1 MPKAGGTE
9 STESTE
15 STGNAGSAEGVVTGA
30 GARAGTAV
38 GTGPGKRSAGG
49 PSGRGFGGGF
59 GGAVGAEWA
68 KLWSLRTPYV
78 CLLVGFLLTGVF
90 TYYYGAVARI
100 NDKPVQPLGNAPVS
114 SVMLGQFTVIV
125 MAMVMVTSEYGT
137 GSIRSS
143 LLWVPVRHRVQLA
156 KALVA
161 AAVAFAAGISFSV
174 LGMAVARI
182 PFRGHA
188 SFDAAEAAGQTLAV
202 GAYCALVAVLT
213 VGTAFVV
220 RTAAGAL
227 SAVFVLVSVLP
238 SICTGLGGEFLLAVN
253 DHLPQTSGG
262 HFMLGADGAPYPRP
276 VGLLIMVAW
285 TGAAHLAGR
294 LVLRRRDA

>member
-1 MPKAGGTE
+1 MPHVESAG
-9 STESTE
+9 
-15 STGNAGSAEGVVTGA
+15 VGA
-30 GARAGTAV
+30 GARAGTA
-38 GTGPGKRSAGG
+38 GETGPEERSAGG
-49 PSGRGFGGGF
+49 PAGGGF
-59 GGAVGAEWA
+59 AGAVGAEWA

-78 CLLVGFLLTGVF
+78 CLLVGVLLTSVF
-90 TYYYGAVARI
+90 TYYYGSIARI

-161 AAVAFAAGISFSV
+161 AGVAFAAGIAFSV

-182 PFRGHA
+182 PFGGHA
-188 SFDAAEAAGQTLAV
+188 SFDAAQAAGQTLAT

-213 VGTAFVV
+213 VGTAFAV
-220 RTAAGAL
+220 RTAAGTL

-238 SICTGLGGEFLLAVN
+238 SICTGLGGPFLLAVN
-253 DHLPQTSGG
+253 DYLPQTSGG
-262 HFMLGADGAPYPRP
+262 HFMLGAAGAPYPRT
-276 VGLLIMVAW
+276 VGLLITVAW
-285 TGAAHLAGR
+285 TVAAHLAGR